1 MSEIVTQVSEDSA
14 AAAALGETSA
24 RFVRWT
30 QFAAL
35 GVLIGLLY
43 HGILANLAS
52 QWWNDPDF
60 SHGFFIPIFSGLVIW
75 LMRRQLLSLNP
86 APSWSGLLI
95 VGGALITL
103 VVGVLG
109 AELFLSRSSLILL
122 LAGIVVLFFGWRV
135 FGVSLFPWAVL
146 FLMIP
151 IPAILYNQLTFPL
164 QFLASKFATGLLSFA
179 GVPVLRE
186 GNVIRLPAMSL
197 EVVEACSGIRS
208 LLSLTSLAVVFA
220 YFLEVRV
227 WKRVALVIAAIPIA
241 VAANGLRIM
250 GTGLLVQYWDPDKA
264 QGFFHEFSGWVIFL
278 FSLIMLYAA
287 HRLMNLRWRRG
298 DGRKTT

>member
-1 MSEIVTQVSEDSA
+1 MSEIVTQVSEDSTA
-14 AAAALGETSA
+14 AAGLRETST
-24 RFVRWT
+24 RFAPWT

-43 HGILANLAS
+43 LGILANLAS
-52 QWWNDPDF
+52 QWWNDPNF
-60 SHGFFIPIFSGLVIW
+60 SHGFCIPIFSGLVIW
-75 LMRRQLLSLNP
+75 RMRHQLVSLKP
-86 APSWSGLLI
+86 TPSWSGLFI
-95 VGGALITL
+95 VVGALITL

-122 LAGIVVLFFGWRV
+122 LAGLVVLFFGWRV
-135 FGVSLFPWAVL
+135 FRVAFFPWAFL

-164 QFLASKFATGLLSFA
+164 QLLASQFSTGLLSLA

-197 EVVEACSGIRS
+197 EVAEACSGIRS
-208 LLSLTSLAVVFA
+208 LMALTSLGVVFA
-220 YFLEVRV
+220 YFLESRL
-227 WKRVALVIAAIPIA
+227 WKRTALVIAAVPIA

-264 QGFFHEFSGWVIFL
+264 EGFFHEFSGLVIFVV
-278 FSLIMLYAA
+278 SLGMLYVA
-287 HRLMNLRWRRG
+287 HRLINFRWRAG
-298 DGRKTT
+298 GRTTA